1 MKRERINR
9 RTLTQTASA
18 LAGAA
23 VAGRFASAA
32 AQDATPA
39 ASPVAMEMVDQILSA
54 WPDVSREVAQ
64 TVMEKYGPPQEAT
77 ASFLVWHHNGP
88 WKRTILN
95 RDPVPHDFP
104 MPHPDLLE
112 QFIDY
117 RVPPEM
123 FDELAQYDGSVIV
136 ERTKGE
142 ISARCDKEEMNFL
155 AINLANDVATGHRS
169 VEEARQ
175 FYAETA
181 MAFKNGQSDP
191 YVEGFV
197 FELSE
202 GNTNDPDHPAMMEGQ
217 GTPTT

>member
-1 MKRERINR
+1 MTSKLNR
-9 RTLTQTASA
+9 RTLAKTAGVM
-18 LAGAA
+18 AGAA
-23 VAGRFASAA
+23 AATRLTSAT
-32 AQDATPA
+32 AQEGTPA
-39 ASPVAMEMVDQILSA
+39 ASPVAMETVDQILGS
-54 WPDVSREVAQ
+54 WPDVSCEVAE

-77 ASFLVWHHNGP
+77 ASFLVWHNNGP

-95 RDPVPHDFP
+95 RDAVPHDFP

-112 QFIDY
+112 QFVDY
-117 RVPPEM
+117 QVPPDK

-142 ISARCDKEEMNFL
+142 ISARCDKEEMNLL
-155 AINLANDVATGHRS
+155 AINLANDIVTGKRS

>member
-1 MKRERINR
+1 MTDKLNR
-9 RTLTQTASA
+9 RTLAKTAGA
-18 LAGAA
+18 MAGAA
-23 VAGRFASAA
+23 AAARLAPAA
-32 AQDATPA
+32 AQEATPM
-39 ASPVAMEMVDQILSA
+39 ASPVSMDAVDEIIGM

-77 ASFLVWHHNGP
+77 ASLLIWHKNGP

-95 RDPVPHDFP
+95 RDVVPHDFP

-112 QFIDY
+112 QFVAY
-117 RVPPEM
+117 QVPPDK

-142 ISARCDKEEMNFL
+142 ISARCDKEEMNLL
-155 AINLANDVATGHRS
+155 AINLANDIVTGKRS

-191 YVEGFV
+191 YVEAFQ
-197 FELSE
+197 FEVPQQ
-202 GNTNDPDHPAMMEGQ
+202 GTADPDQPAM
-217 GTPTT
+217 